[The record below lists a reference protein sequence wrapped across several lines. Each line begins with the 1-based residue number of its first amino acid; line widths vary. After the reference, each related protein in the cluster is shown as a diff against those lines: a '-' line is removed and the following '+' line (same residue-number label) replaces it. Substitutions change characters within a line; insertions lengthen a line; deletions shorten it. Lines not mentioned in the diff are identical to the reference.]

1 MGLLSLMDKVSIVHS
16 VMVDNESY
24 DDAARKHKVSIRLI
38 NLLVQKVKKNP
49 KLFDEMAAEMEH
61 QQLMHDNIKE
71 VTLGMIEQDAVIDKA
86 EMVAINVKRDYDFKP
101 SNKLVRQVFRQ
112 DLGMKYQKL
121 KKLAYQGNSERS
133 LILRQQFS
141 MKMLELLEQ
150 GKRILNIDETWIS
163 GMKCTHRSWQMPQR
177 SRSLPEKQV
186 TPSISLILGM
196 DTEGDV
202 YAGFTQ
208 VNTNTQVMK
217 LFISKLA
224 M

>member
-1 MGLLSLMDKVSIVHS
+1 MGLLTLTDKVSIVHS

-38 NLLVQKVKKNP
+38 NFLVQKVKKNP

-177 SRSLPEKQV
+177 SRSLP
-186 TPSISLILGM
+186 
-196 DTEGDV
+196 
-202 YAGFTQ
+202 
-208 VNTNTQVMK
+208 
-217 LFISKLA
+217 
-224 M
+224 